1 MISEFL
7 LVGPKKIGVMSELV
21 IRKKA
26 AHPLDALAFHE
37 LNPLMYLVVE
47 VSRSRSP
54 KYDRFILPSS
64 GKFVH
69 FLTVA
74 SQYFKRSHFYC
85 TMRSPCRRWESPMA
99 VFRCLNGMTCVRYA
113 NGERLTSEPATV
125 FPMAPLYLLF

>member
-74 SQYFKRSHFYC
+74 SQNFKRSHFY
-85 TMRSPCRRWESPMA
+85 SHHAIALSPMG
-99 VFRCLNGMTCVRYA
+99 VTNG
-113 NGERLTSEPATV
+113 SI
-125 FPMAPLYLLF
+125 PMPQRDDMRAICRWGTADL